1 MVLLPGYPNAATYEG
16 IEVILEQMR
25 KKICKIRIE
34 KEQQTG
40 FFCRI
45 PFPDLNNMLRVLI
58 TNNHVID
65 RHLLFQKGAQISI
78 EIKDEIDYKV
88 LNLNNRIKYTNEEF
102 DITIIEIKDEDK
114 INNFNYLELDEV
126 LIKDIM
132 MNYNMNE
139 KFIDETIYIMH
150 YLEGRLSVS
159 FGVLGKINEDKKYK
173 FTHKCCTKVG
183 SSGSPILNINSNKV
197 VGVHCGGNIRFNIG
211 IFLNEPIK
219 EFIKLNFDNEYLLK
233 EFNNKYNLSIK
244 DTKINKLDL
253 RWKKLGN
260 AGFEDLCKIEFKGL
274 KELILNNNNI
284 TDLTPLG
291 KVKFEKLEILD
302 LSQNKIT
309 DINPFENAHLGELK
323 QLYLGY
329 NNISDIKVFDKNILN
344 KLEILHLND
353 NKIDKDKNA
362 SIISKLKS
370 KIGDIEI

>member
-1 MVLLPGYPNAATYEG
+1 MVVLPGYPKEVTYEG
-16 IEVILEQMR
+16 IEMILQQM
-25 KKICKIRIE
+25 KNAICKIRISE
-34 KEQQTG
+34 RQETG
-40 FFCRI
+40 FFCKI

-58 TNNHVID
+58 TTNHVINEN
-65 RHLLFQKGAQISI
+65 LLFQENERISI
-78 EIKDEIDYKV
+78 EIKAENDNKY
-88 LNLNNRIKYTNEEF
+88 LNLNNRIKYTNQEF

-114 INNFNYLELDEV
+114 INSFLELDEA
-126 LIKDIM
+126 LIKDII
-132 MNYNMNE
+132 MNSNKNN
-139 KFIDETIYIMH
+139 KFIEETIYIMQ

-159 FGVLGKINEDKKYK
+159 FGILDKIYVDKKCI
-173 FTHKCCTKVG
+173 FTHKCCTKGG
-183 SSGSPILNINSNKV
+183 SAGSPILNINNNKV
-197 VGVHCGGNIRFNIG
+197 IGLHCEGNIKFNRG
-211 IFLNEPIK
+211 IFLNYPIK
-219 EFIKLNFDNEYLLK
+219 EFIKLNFDNEFLLK
-233 EFNNKYNLSIK
+233 EFNKKYNLNIK

-260 AGFEDLCKIEFKGL
+260 AGFGDLCKIEFKEL

-284 TDLTPLG
+284 TDLSPLG

-302 LSQNKIT
+302 LSQNKIS
-309 DINPFENAHLGELK
+309 DINLFENPRLGELK

-362 SIISKLKS
+362 SIISKLNS